1 MLAVL
6 CCLCSVHIN
15 EKYDTER
22 FCRTKIPSVFLF
34 TIQFN
39 SKYKIE
45 NIFQSSALKTC

>member
-1 MLAVL
+1 
-6 CCLCSVHIN
+6 
-15 EKYDTER
+15 
-22 FCRTKIPSVFLF
+22 LF